1 MRKSVLYLTILKIE
15 NDFVEK
21 DLNSIIKKLQSQNNE
36 NIFSSYILREREFRN
51 LSQYVSEI
59 KLIGLD
65 GSISN
70 IVNLQSMIKNLD
82 KIRMYQ
88 MQKISDNIDYY
99 RDESERLTHLDPN
112 KDLLDCI
119 RGAVMRKGYLNS
131 MNMKLDKKHED
142 KNTESEIMG
151 AIIDTRK
158 ENKADEAQNEFDI
171 VNSALESSYPG
182 KRNWQV
188 LNCVYNGQKIDP
200 DDMIYRLK
208 SHMLPDFLTQID
220 IRDTLDDEYTI
231 ETNFC
236 IVKRSKG
243 GSISIEDKN

>member
-1 MRKSVLYLTILKIE
+1 MKKSILYITILKID
-15 NDFVEK
+15 NDFIAK
-21 DLNSIIKKLQSQNNE
+21 DLNSIVEKIQKQQNV
-36 NIFSSYILREREFRN
+36 IFSSYILRERE
-51 LSQYVSEI
+51 LKTIEQYISEI

-65 GSISN
+65 GTISN
-70 IVNLQSMIKNLD
+70 IVNMQFMIKNLD

-99 RDESERLTHLDPN
+99 RDEAERLTHLDPDKN
-112 KDLLDCI
+112 LLDCI
-119 RGAVMRKGYLNS
+119 RGAVMQKGYLNS
-131 MNMKLDKKHED
+131 MNIKLDKKHED

-171 VNSALESSYPG
+171 VNSALESNYPG

-188 LNCVYNGQKIDP
+188 LKCVYNGEVIEP
-200 DDMIYRLK
+200 DEMVYKLK
-208 SHMLPDFLTQID
+208 SHMLPDFLTQVD
-220 IRDTLDDEYTI
+220 IRDTLEDEYTI

-243 GSISIEDKN
+243 GSISIEDKK